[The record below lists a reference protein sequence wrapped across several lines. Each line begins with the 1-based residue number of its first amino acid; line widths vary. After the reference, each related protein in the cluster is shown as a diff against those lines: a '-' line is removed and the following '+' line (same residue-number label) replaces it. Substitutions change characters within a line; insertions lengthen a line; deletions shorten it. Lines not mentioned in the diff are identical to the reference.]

1 MEPINLPQ
9 FRDISSRWIG
19 YITSAILI
27 AAIAFSFVYE
37 VELKQD
43 ARAEIVSPSDVKVQ
57 GMSGLVADVYVH
69 NNDRVVPGTPLF
81 RLERDL
87 TLASDGQRRPLFD
100 AAMRDEQ
107 THAVEAQYSQRRAA
121 LTVQLDNA
129 RLTEQSRSAELGAI
143 DEQIAQNRELVEE
156 SGRKLTRLESVS
168 DYVTA
173 DRIEQARADTH

>member
-87 TLASDGQRRPLFD
+87 TLASYSMPPCATSRR
-100 AAMRDEQ
+100 M
-107 THAVEAQYSQRRAA
+107 
-121 LTVQLDNA
+121 QLKRNIANA
-129 RLTEQSRSAELGAI
+129 GLHSRCNSTMHG
-143 DEQIAQNRELVEE
+143 
-156 SGRKLTRLESVS
+156 
-168 DYVTA
+168 
-173 DRIEQARADTH
+173 